1 MSDVVLVAQRIEP
14 GKTERLREWLAEIQS
29 RREEAVETLE
39 NEGVYTETAFIDS
52 RADGD
57 YLLTYMEAAD
67 LERAFEA
74 YESSSH
80 DIDREHQGVLE
91 EVLVDEEPERV
102 VEPGYHVANPD
113 RP

>member
-1 MSDVVLVAQRIEP
+1 M
-14 GKTERLREWLAEIQS
+14 
-29 RREEAVETLE
+29 
-39 NEGVYTETAFIDS
+39 YTETAFIES

-57 YLLTYMEAAD
+57 YLLTYVEAAD

-80 DIDREHQGVLE
+80 EIDREQRAVLS
-91 EVLVDEEPERV
+91 EVLDDEEPERV
-102 VEPGYHVANPD
+102 VEPAYHLANPD

>member
-14 GKTERLREWLAEIQS
+14 GETERLREWLAELRS
-29 RREEAVETLE
+29 RRDEAIETLE
-39 NEGVYTETAFIDS
+39 DEGVYAETAFIES

-67 LERAFEA
+67 LERALEA

-80 DIDREHQGVLE
+80 EIDREHRAVLD
-91 EVLVDEEPERV
+91 EVLADEEPERV
-102 VEPGYHVANPD
+102 VEPAYHLATPD